1 MCERGKK
8 LACMQKCMAQ
18 TQTSAV
24 EEMQTRATK
33 PLAGGVER
41 LQWRYRKLIL
51 RKALSGA
58 GGPGLGVCG
67 LLVPTQPSGSV
78 SVARSRGLRTWVAI
92 NPGLRRAFGAAC
104 PGLQSDGRYAA

>member
-18 TQTSAV
+18 MQTSAV

-41 LQWRYRKLIL
+41 LQWRYRKLNL

-58 GGPGLGVCG
+58 GGPGLERFRI
-67 LLVPTQPSGSV
+67 
-78 SVARSRGLRTWVAI
+78 ARTDATFRQRFCRPLT
-92 NPGLRRAFGAAC
+92 RA
-104 PGLQSDGRYAA
+104 